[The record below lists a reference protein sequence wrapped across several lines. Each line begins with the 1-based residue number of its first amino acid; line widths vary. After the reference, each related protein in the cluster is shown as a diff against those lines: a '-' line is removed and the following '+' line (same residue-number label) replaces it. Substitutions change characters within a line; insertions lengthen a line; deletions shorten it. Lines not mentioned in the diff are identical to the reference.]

1 MQFYSFL
8 MGTVLSISLF
18 ILLLINVIRLKN
30 NKLSKNTLKI
40 TEKNKVKKLQMLDF
54 KNKFKLI

>member
-1 MQFYSFL
+1 